1 MKKPSPA
8 PAGIADLG
16 LVRRAR
22 DDDEELEI
30 QKPLE
35 WSLMRRLFT
44 YARPVKRKVTALSV
58 MTLIRSAQLPAFAW
72 ITALIINGP
81 IRTGDLH
88 GLALGVAGYALLAL
102 STDGLFHFRQRFA
115 LEIGETVVNG
125 LRADVF
131 ARTQRQPM
139 SFFQRVKLGRII
151 GRVTS
156 DVESLRVGIQ
166 DVLFVS
172 AIQGGQMLFSAVVMA
187 WSDWVL
193 FLVVLGL
200 APVLW
205 VVNRHFRVRLSHYS
219 RAASDSFSR
228 VTATLAESV
237 NGIRV
242 TQGFVRQQTNAGLF
256 RQLLADHSR
265 YSIALARTSA
275 ILTPLLELN
284 SQFFVAT
291 LLMFGGWRVYH
302 GYMDVGA
309 LITFFLLA
317 NQFFAPIAVIGN
329 QYNQALV
336 AMAGAE
342 RVFKLIDAKPDW
354 EDAGDAIDLYDPRQ
368 SDAGQSQATSARY
381 EPDSTREPP
390 EEKAHVTRTKYQPD
404 STKAEPGGK
413 LRSSRYEE
421 DQPRGNAWNLSPGTS
436 HSPPSAGI
444 RIEFK
449 NVSFGYDPARL
460 ILHDVSFVAEPGR
473 TIALVGHTGSGK
485 SSIIN
490 LAAKFYLPTAGEV
503 TVDGREIRT
512 VTSRSL
518 HRQMGMVQQQNFLFS
533 GTVLENIRVAKPGA
547 GEEEVRAAAG
557 RLDCLDI
564 LDALPGGLQTDV
576 GERGAGLSVGQRQLV
591 CFTRALLADPRLVI
605 LDEATSAIDA
615 LTEARLQRALT
626 ALLQGRTS
634 FVVAHR
640 LSTIRHADCVL
651 VLDQGRI
658 IERGTHAV
666 LLARGGHYAMLYR
679 QFVQV
684 DEQG

>member
-1 MKKPSPA
+1 MKKMSSA
-8 PAGIADLG
+8 LFEVRDVG
-16 LVRRAR
+16 LIRRVR
-22 DDDEELEI
+22 DDDEDEEI

-35 WSLMRRLFT
+35 WSLIRRLFT
-44 YARPVKRKVTALSV
+44 YAAPVKKKLTALTV
-58 MTLIRSAQLPAFAW
+58 MTIIRAAQLPAFAW
-72 ITALIINGP
+72 LTSLIINGP
-81 IRTGDLH
+81 IAHGDVEH
-88 GLALGVAGYALLAL
+88 LAYGVAAYALLAL
-102 STDGLFHFRQRFA
+102 WTDGMFHFRQRYA

-131 ARTQRQPM
+131 AKTQRQPM
-139 SFFQRVKLGRII
+139 SFFHRVKLGRII

-156 DVESLRVGIQ
+156 DVEALRVGIQ

-193 FLVVLGL
+193 FLVVLAL
-200 APVLW
+200 APILW
-205 VVNRHFRVRLSHYS
+205 VINRHFRVKLSHYS

-242 TQGFVRQQTNAGLF
+242 TQGFVRQETNAGLF
-256 RQLLADHSR
+256 RNLLADHSR
-265 YSIALARTSA
+265 YSVALARTSA
-275 ILTPLLELN
+275 ILTPILELN
-284 SQFFVAT
+284 SQFFVAV

-302 GYMDVGA
+302 GYMDIGA

-342 RVFKLIDAKPDW
+342 RVFRLIDTTPDW
-354 EDAGDAIDLYDPRQ
+354 ADAENAADLADPR
-368 SDAGQSQATSARY
+368 ARS
-381 EPDSTREPP
+381 EG
-390 EEKAHVTRTKYQPD
+390 A
-404 STKAEPGGK
+404 
-413 LRSSRYEE
+413 
-421 DQPRGNAWNLSPGTS
+421 
-436 HSPPSAGI
+436 SPPAGM
-444 RIEFK
+444 RVEFRH
-449 NVSFGYDPARL
+449 VSFGYDPARL
-460 ILHDVSFVAEPGR
+460 VLHEVTFTAEPGQ
-473 TIALVGHTGSGK
+473 TVALVGHTGSGK

-490 LAAKFYLPTAGEV
+490 LAAKFYLPTAGELL
-503 TVDGREIRT
+503 VDGREIRT
-512 VTSRSL
+512 LTSQSL

-533 GTVLENIRVAKPGA
+533 GTVLDNIRVARPGA
-547 GEEEVRAAAG
+547 TEDDVRAAAA

-564 LDALPGGLQTDV
+564 LDALPRGLHSDV
-576 GERGAGLSVGQRQLV
+576 GEHGAALSVGQRQLV
-591 CFTRALLADPRLVI
+591 CFTRALIADPRLVI

-615 LTEARLQRALT
+615 LTEARLQRALL
-626 ALLQGRTS
+626 ALLRGRTS

-658 IERGTHAV
+658 IERGTHAE
-666 LLARGGHYAMLYR
+666 LLAHGGHYAALYR

-684 DEQG
+684 DDRA